1 MMKIAIVHDWFVTY
15 AGAERVVEQ
24 MLNCFPEADLFSLI
38 DFIPKGKRDFI
49 KNKPVTTSFLQKM
62 PFIRTKYR
70 SYLALMPF
78 AIEQFDLTKYDL
90 ILSSSHAVAK
100 GVIVGPDQLH
110 VSYVYSP
117 MRYAWDFQYQ
127 YLRET
132 NLHKGI
138 KGLMAKRLL
147 HKMRIWDALSA
158 NRVDHFITLSDFIK
172 RRIQKAYRRDS
183 VVIAP
188 PVNVEAFQYHLKK
201 ENFYLAAARLV
212 PYKRVDLI
220 VDAFAKMPDKK
231 LVVIGDGPGMKKIRS
246 KATANITVM
255 GYQPF
260 EVLRDHMQR
269 AKAFLYAAEDDFSIV
284 MIEAQACGT
293 PSIAYAKG
301 AALEIVKGMDSDKPN
316 GIFFAHQT
324 AESIID
330 AVEKFERMGNAIKA
344 ENCCANAEK
353 YKPEVFCEQF
363 YKYVMNQY
371 NLFRETLPQID

>member
-1 MMKIAIVHDWFVTY
+1 MKIAIVHDWLVTY
-15 AGAERVVEQ
+15 AGAERVLEQ

-62 PFIRTKYR
+62 PFVKTKYR

-110 VSYVYSP
+110 ISYVYSP

-127 YLRET
+127 YLREA
-132 NLHKGI
+132 NLSSGI
-138 KGLMAKRLL
+138 KGLMAKKIL
-147 HKMRIWDALSA
+147 HKMRIWDSLSA
-158 NRVDHFITLSDFIK
+158 NRVDYFITLSNFIQ

-188 PVNVEAFQYHLKK
+188 PVNVEAFQYHPKK

-231 LVVIGDGPGMKKIRS
+231 LVVIGDGPEIKKIRS
-246 KATANITVM
+246 KATANITIM

-301 AALEIVKGMDSDKPN
+301 AALEIVKDMSSDKPN

-324 AESIID
+324 PESAID
-330 AVEKFERMGNAIKA
+330 AVEKFERMGDEIKA
-344 ENCCANAEK
+344 ENCCANAAK

-363 YKYVMNQY
+363 YKYVMDQY
-371 NLFRETLPQID
+371 NLFRETLPQIS

>member
-1 MMKIAIVHDWFVTY
+1 MTKVAIVHDWLVTY

-24 MLNCFPEADLFSLI
+24 MLNCFPEADIFSLI
-38 DFIPKGKRDFI
+38 DFIPKGQRSFI
-49 KNKPVTTSFLQKM
+49 KNKKVTTSFLQKM
-62 PFIRTKYR
+62 PFVRKKYR

-78 AIEQFDLTKYDL
+78 VIEQFDLSKYDL
-90 ILSSSHAVAK
+90 IISSSHAVAK

-110 VSYVYSP
+110 ISYVYSP
-117 MRYAWDFQYQ
+117 MRYAWDFQFQ
-127 YLRET
+127 YLREA
-132 NLHKGI
+132 NLAKGI
-138 KGLMAKRLL
+138 KGLIAKRIL

-158 NRVDHFITLSDFIK
+158 NRVDYFVTLSNFIK

-188 PVNVEAFQYHLKK
+188 PVNVEAFQYHPEK

-231 LVVIGDGPGMKKIRS
+231 LVVIGDGPEIKKIRS

-260 EVLRDHMQR
+260 EVLREHMQR

-293 PSIAYAKG
+293 PSIAYGKG
-301 AALEIVKGMDSDKPN
+301 AALEIVKDSDSAEPN
-316 GIFFAHQT
+316 GIFFPHQT
-324 AESIID
+324 IESVID
-330 AVEKFERMGNAIKA
+330 AVEKFEHMGSTIKA
-344 ENCCANAEK
+344 ENCRANAEK
-353 YKPEVFCEQF
+353 YQPQVFCEKF
-363 YKYVMNQY
+363 YKYVMDKY
-371 NLFRETLPQID
+371 NLFRETL